1 MASLTDIMRLMLRH
15 VRLIAYPVGSYYCS
29 SVSTDPHEL
38 FGGTWEQVKGRF
50 IFACDSSHP
59 AGTTGGEA
67 SHLLT
72 VDELPQHTHMVS
84 IFTGGSDD
92 AGSYDTRFFS
102 PDGRSSTVS
111 SGNAK
116 VYHVWK
122 WTANKTWGTNYGVY
136 GTGDPAGNALITG
149 GNAAHNN
156 MPPYEAAY
164 CWKRTA

>member
-1 MASLTDIMRLMLRH
+1 MRNLKEYTALLIKS
-15 VRLIAYPVGSYYCS
+15 VRLFSWPVGSIYTS
-29 SVSTDPHEL
+29 TKPTDPHEL

-67 SHLLT
+67 SHQLT
-72 VDELPQHTHMVS
+72 VDELPQHTHMVTV
-84 IFTGGSDD
+84 FTGGSNDLGD
-92 AGSYDTRFFS
+92 YDTRFFS

-111 SGNAK
+111 RGNAK

-122 WTANKTWGTNYGVY
+122 SAANKTWGTNNGVS

-149 GNAAHNN
+149 GNAEHNN